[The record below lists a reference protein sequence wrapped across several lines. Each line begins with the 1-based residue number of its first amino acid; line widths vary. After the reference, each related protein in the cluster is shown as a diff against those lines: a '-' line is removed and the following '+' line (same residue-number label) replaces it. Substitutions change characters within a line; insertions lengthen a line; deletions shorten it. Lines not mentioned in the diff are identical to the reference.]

1 MLYHYTDHHFDL
13 APHWKIDPRP
23 FPSLERH
30 VQKFIRQYQWLSHPF
45 EVKYY
50 TYEETNFAVL
60 EGEYGD
66 LPTHHVLSQTRL
78 HWLDSTLQTMWR
90 DSEDFRDSNT
100 FRLDL
105 FDIAG
110 QYKKKITVDG
120 GYGVD
125 GVIGNL
131 RLLDPGNIFVSPSH
145 ICPRVDANLIL
156 VLAHYFGFPIREDE
170 IGVKSL
176 KPLFK
181 QRLAMLVY

>member
-1 MLYHYTDHHFDL
+1 MLYHYTDHYFDQTL
-13 APHWKIDPRP
+13 WKIDPHP
-23 FPSLERH
+23 PHSLERH
-30 VQKFIRQYQWLSHPF
+30 VQQFIRQYQWLSHPF

-50 TYEETNFAVL
+50 TYERANFAVL
-60 EGEYGD
+60 ECERGD

-78 HWLDSTLQTMWR
+78 HWLDSPLQSMWR
-90 DSEDFRDSNT
+90 DGEDFKDTTR
-100 FRLDL
+100 FRRDL

-145 ICPRVDANLIL
+145 ILPTADANLVL
-156 VLAHYFGFPIREDE
+156 VLAHYFGFPIKEDE

-176 KPLFK
+176 KPLFI
-181 QRLAMLVY
+181 QREAMLVY